1 MLFGRNLDHHENIHL
16 NSLLFFYFLL
26 SGNPFN
32 LPRDVLGIKCMLQRD
47 YDGLKKVISAEEN
60 PKGSIYA
67 LQGFRCPDK
76 QETVLHAALQANDE
90 DFVKLIL
97 AEIDSHRD
105 NCDNVQNEFTILRA
119 FAPNS
124 KLDKEAGNFALLRKN
139 LWGVDWRNQEIAAEI
154 ATYACHSG
162 CLPEETVR
170 FFYFKN

>member
-1 MLFGRNLDHHENIHL
+1 
-16 NSLLFFYFLL
+16 
-26 SGNPFN
+26 
-32 LPRDVLGIKCMLQRD
+32 MLQRD

-170 FFYFKN
+170 FFSNLKVNNNFSHAGVQK